1 MEKTLIRVTL
11 KSFEQPAIEAALAKL
26 IQLAQL
32 QDSITT
38 TLCNNTTMPAM
49 LCNTFPKRKSK
60 WSCTALPP
68 SHKKF
73 TVLRSPHIDKKSR
86 EQFSQISRAAT
97 MCLRPVTARMVPL
110 LLALLRSSQL
120 VGVQLRVRV
129 VSTTPLYH
137 ES

>member
-11 KSFEQPAIEAALAKL
+11 KSFEQPAMEAALAKL

-38 TLCNNTTMPAM
+38 TLCNNTTM
-49 LCNTFPKRKSK
+49 LCNTFPTK

-97 MCLRPVTARMVPL
+97 MCLRPVTAKMVPL
-110 LLALLRSSQL
+110 LLALLRNSQL

-129 VSTTPLYH
+129 VSATPLYH

>member
-26 IQLAQL
+26 NQLAQL

-38 TLCNNTTMPAM
+38 AYTTLP
-49 LCNTFPKRKSK
+49 CNTFPKRQSK

-97 MCLRPVTARMVPL
+97 MCLRPVTAKMVPL
-110 LLALLRSSQL
+110 LLALLRNSQL

-129 VSTTPLYH
+129 VSATPLYH

>member
-26 IQLAQL
+26 NQLAQL

-38 TLCNNTTMPAM
+38 AYTTLPTM
-49 LCNTFPKRKSK
+49 LCNTFPKRQSK

-97 MCLRPVTARMVPL
+97 MCLRPVTAKMVPL
-110 LLALLRSSQL
+110 LLALLRNSQL

-129 VSTTPLYH
+129 VSATPLYH